1 MKIPDT
7 KSRNLD
13 VLKLVFFDM
22 HRAGTVTKLQIPI
35 WFLGLIVL
43 SKKKPKK
50 KKNRKIYFHN
60 RFTVPPFFF
69 FVGRSAFIN
78 SSLITN
84 LLKAVSGMIYLY
96 GRGTWLHSCYTL
108 ELVSSNSFLPDW
120 ELYSFFYLQLKNQ
133 TKE

>member
-7 KSRNLD
+7 KSKNLD

-50 KKNRKIYFHN
+50 KKIVRFIFTTVLLFHL
-60 RFTVPPFFF
+60 FFF

-96 GRGTWLHSCYTL
+96 GKGTWLHSCYTL
-108 ELVSSNSFLPDW
+108 ELVSSNSSFSDW

>member
-50 KKNRKIYFHN
+50 KIVRFIFTTVLLFHL
-60 RFTVPPFFF
+60 FF

-96 GRGTWLHSCYTL
+96 GKGTWLHSCYTL
-108 ELVSSNSFLPDW
+108 EPISSNSSFSDW
-120 ELYSFFYLQLKNQ
+120 ELYSFFYLQLKSQ

>member
-50 KKNRKIYFHN
+50 KKIVRFIFTTVLLFHL
-60 RFTVPPFFF
+60 FFF

-96 GRGTWLHSCYTL
+96 GKGTWLHSCYTL
-108 ELVSSNSFLPDW
+108 ELVSSNSSFSDW

>member
-7 KSRNLD
+7 KSKNLD

-50 KKNRKIYFHN
+50 KKIVRFIFTTVLLFHL
-60 RFTVPPFFF
+60 FFF

-108 ELVSSNSFLPDW
+108 EPISSNSSFSDW
-120 ELYSFFYLQLKNQ
+120 ELYSFFICN
-133 TKE
+133 

>member
-7 KSRNLD
+7 KSKNLD

-50 KKNRKIYFHN
+50 KIVRFIFTTVLLFHL
-60 RFTVPPFFF
+60 FFF

-108 ELVSSNSFLPDW
+108 EQISSNSFLSDW
-120 ELYSFFYLQLKNQ
+120 ELYSFFICN
-133 TKE
+133 

>member
-50 KKNRKIYFHN
+50 KIVRFIFTTVLLFHL
-60 RFTVPPFFF
+60 FF

-96 GRGTWLHSCYTL
+96 GKGTWLHSCYTL
-108 ELVSSNSFLPDW
+108 EPISSNSSFSDW

>member
-7 KSRNLD
+7 KSKNLD

-50 KKNRKIYFHN
+50 KKIVRFIFTTVLLFHL
-60 RFTVPPFFF
+60 FFF

-108 ELVSSNSFLPDW
+108 EPISSNSSFSDW